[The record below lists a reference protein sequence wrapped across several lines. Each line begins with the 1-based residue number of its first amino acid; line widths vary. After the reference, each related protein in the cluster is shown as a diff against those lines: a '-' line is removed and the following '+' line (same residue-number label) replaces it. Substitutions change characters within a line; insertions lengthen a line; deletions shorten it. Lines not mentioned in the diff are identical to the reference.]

1 MKGFLEEV
9 AADLYARYGEGLS
22 DRAVLFP
29 SRRARLFFVDAL
41 GRIAGRPMWQP
52 EWVTI
57 DDLTGEIS
65 GLHTG
70 DRVRLITE
78 LYKVYSAYHNEP
90 FDKFYFW
97 GDMLLTD
104 FDTIDKYLI
113 DAQMLFRNI
122 SEIKEIEADISY
134 LTPAQLRILSF
145 WSSFGEQADLSEEKR
160 RFLAI
165 WKTLGP
171 IYRRFRE
178 RLSSLGIAYNG
189 MVQRAAA
196 DRIRGGGFAFP
207 EPRRYVVAGF
217 NALSECEKRLF
228 GFLATAAETD
238 FYWDYDSYYKDDPEQ
253 EAGMFV
259 RSNVAQFPPRT
270 ELRHDNMR
278 GEKQVVSV
286 AAVSNAVQCKYAAAI
301 LAGIDA
307 NVFGLY
313 RVNPEEF
320 IKKVAALIVSEK
332 ATMVVEHISYH
343 EIDDV
348 YDEAIFTERMPDNAS
363 KAYEAKKNIQ
373 RFVFPDSDGERRFA
387 EDMDAAAEVAV
398 YAKLPRT
405 FQIPTPVGN
414 YAPDWAIAFKEG
426 SVRHVFFVA
435 ETKGTMDTLE
445 LSGVENAKIACAKK
459 LFNEMSTG
467 DVRYHNVATYEDLLE
482 VMGRMG

>member
-22 DRAVLFP
+22 ERAVLFP

-178 RLSSLGIAYNG
+178 R
-189 MVQRAAA
+189 R
-196 DRIRGGGFAFP
+196 
-207 EPRRYVVAGF
+207 
-217 NALSECEKRLF
+217 
-228 GFLATAAETD
+228 
-238 FYWDYDSYYKDDPEQ
+238 
-253 EAGMFV
+253 
-259 RSNVAQFPPRT
+259 
-270 ELRHDNMR
+270 
-278 GEKQVVSV
+278 
-286 AAVSNAVQCKYAAAI
+286 
-301 LAGIDA
+301 
-307 NVFGLY
+307 
-313 RVNPEEF
+313 
-320 IKKVAALIVSEK
+320 
-332 ATMVVEHISYH
+332 
-343 EIDDV
+343 
-348 YDEAIFTERMPDNAS
+348 
-363 KAYEAKKNIQ
+363 
-373 RFVFPDSDGERRFA
+373 
-387 EDMDAAAEVAV
+387 
-398 YAKLPRT
+398 
-405 FQIPTPVGN
+405 
-414 YAPDWAIAFKEG
+414 
-426 SVRHVFFVA
+426 
-435 ETKGTMDTLE
+435 
-445 LSGVENAKIACAKK
+445 
-459 LFNEMSTG
+459 
-467 DVRYHNVATYEDLLE
+467 
-482 VMGRMG
+482 

>member
-22 DRAVLFP
+22 ERAVLFP

-134 LTPAQLRILSF
+134 LTPAQLQHPVVLVLVRRAGRPFGGETPFSGDLEDPRPHLPPLPRSGSRRSASPTTAWCSAPPPTASAGAGSPSPSPGVMSWRGSTPF
-145 WSSFGEQADLSEEKR
+145 RSARSAFSGSS
-160 RFLAI
+160 
-165 WKTLGP
+165 
-171 IYRRFRE
+171 
-178 RLSSLGIAYNG
+178 
-189 MVQRAAA
+189 
-196 DRIRGGGFAFP
+196 
-207 EPRRYVVAGF
+207 PRRPKPIFTGTTTLIIRTTPNRRRVC
-217 NALSECEKRLF
+217 SC
-228 GFLATAAETD
+228 
-238 FYWDYDSYYKDDPEQ
+238 
-253 EAGMFV
+253 V
-259 RSNVAQFPPRT
+259 RTWRSSHPRT

-278 GEKQVVSV
+278 GEKQIVSV

-301 LAGIDA
+301 LADLARRRRQEDSGIAAGARPALGKETAVVLTDE
-307 NVFGLY
+307 NLLLPLLY
-313 RVNPEEF
+313 ALPADIGRVNVTMGFPLRQSLAYTVRRASGG
-320 IKKVAALIVSEK
+320 VAE
-332 ATMVVEHISYH
+332 
-343 EIDDV
+343 
-348 YDEAIFTERMPDNAS
+348 PPPP
-363 KAYEAKKNIQ
+363 Q
-373 RFVFPDSDGERRFA
+373 GRRLH
-387 EDMDAAAEVAV
+387 V
-398 YAKLPRT
+398 LPCRRRRHPRT
-405 FQIPTPVGN
+405 PLCGR
-414 YAPDWAIAFKEG
+414 
-426 SVRHVFFVA
+426 VRRRTHA
-435 ETKGTMDTLE
+435 HD
-445 LSGVENAKIACAKK
+445 AR
-459 LFNEMSTG
+459 G
-467 DVRYHNVATYEDLLE
+467 DRP
-482 VMGRMG
+482 

>member
-301 LAGIDA
+301 LAGLA
-307 NVFGLY
+307 
-313 RVNPEEF
+313 RRRREEDPG
-320 IKKVAALIVSEK
+320 IAAGARPRWARRPPWCLP
-332 ATMVVEHISYH
+332 TR
-343 EIDDV
+343 
-348 YDEAIFTERMPDNAS
+348 TCCCRCCTPC
-363 KAYEAKKNIQ
+363 
-373 RFVFPDSDGERRFA
+373 PPTSDG
-387 EDMDAAAEVAV
+387 
-398 YAKLPRT
+398 
-405 FQIPTPVGN
+405 
-414 YAPDWAIAFKEG
+414 
-426 SVRHVFFVA
+426 
-435 ETKGTMDTLE
+435 
-445 LSGVENAKIACAKK
+445 
-459 LFNEMSTG
+459 
-467 DVRYHNVATYEDLLE
+467 
-482 VMGRMG
+482 